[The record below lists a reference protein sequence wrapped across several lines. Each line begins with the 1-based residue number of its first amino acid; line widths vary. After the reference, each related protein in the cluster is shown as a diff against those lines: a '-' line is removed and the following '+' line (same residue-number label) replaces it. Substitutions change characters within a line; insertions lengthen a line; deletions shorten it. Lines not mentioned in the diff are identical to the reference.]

1 MNEENKLSRKELE
14 DLVIETDSGAR
25 KPDNIIAAS
34 ILLVAAFTW
43 SLFQIYIASPLPFL
57 IQSWIKDIFASIAS
71 IAPETLSFLTGL
83 DLSFLNLDGT
93 KTRSVHL
100 AFAMFLAFIAY
111 PAFHKSPRKKI
122 PLIDW
127 VFALVGAFCASYI
140 LLFYDELSSRPGII
154 HSYLL
159 DRKSVV

>member
-100 AFAMFLAFIAY
+100 AFAMFLAFI
-111 PAFHKSPRKKI
+111 
-122 PLIDW
+122 
-127 VFALVGAFCASYI
+127 
-140 LLFYDELSSRPGII
+140 
-154 HSYLL
+154 
-159 DRKSVV
+159 